1 MLNVSIRDAAALAG
15 VNLETARRWAHAGM
29 GYRVGKGW
37 RICAFKLDRKL
48 HGLPLDPIPDQE
60 LAALLRQAADAIED
74 GGNEFAKPLALVVGE
89 ITAWFRGERI
99 REEAAMASDRET
111 ANARTGGVAS

>member
-1 MLNVSIRDAAALAG
+1 MLNVSIRDAADQAG

-48 HGLPLDPIPDQE
+48 RGMPLDPIADQE
-60 LAALLRQAADAIED
+60 LAALLRQAADTLEGD
-74 GGNEFAKPLALVVGE
+74 PQKSDKPLAFIVGE
-89 ITAWFRGERI
+89 LAARIRGEKI
-99 REEAAMASDRET
+99 RDAGENNAAPECGGAAS
-111 ANARTGGVAS
+111 